1 MQERETE
8 MIRLIILA
16 LLGYGAYRVAQRF
29 VRSVPGDFEPI
40 LQAPPQATPMSAR
53 VRVKD
58 GGRK

>member
-1 MQERETE
+1 MT
-8 MIRLIILA
+8 RLIILA

-40 LQAPPQATPMSAR
+40 LLAPPEATPMSAR